1 MTPRLVSLFLAL
13 SLAAR
18 AADAGGAPSPA
29 AANAKTTPPAAPAN
43 GPAAATPKASAPAA
57 KTAAAATPAA
67 PRNDS
72 AIAPSA
78 TFDAFRLIVDRNI
91 FNPNRS
97 GRSSRSAD
105 EAPAVRTDTIAFV
118 GTMDYDK
125 GVFAIFDGSEAGF
138 RKKLRAGDSVGPFAI
153 KRVTSDSVDLERE
166 GQASTLKIGQQLR
179 RPEGGEWSV
188 SGIDLS
194 RPDATSSRSGYLGRP
209 AADPSAAPAIPSDAS
224 DTLRRLM
231 EQRQKQL
238 KQ

>member
-18 AADAGGAPSPA
+18 AADAAGAASAPPA
-29 AANAKTTPPAAPAN
+29 PATNAKNSP
-43 GPAAATPKASAPAA
+43 PAAATGPAPAA
-57 KTAAAATPAA
+57 TKTPVPVAKTAPAAA

-78 TFDAFRLIVDRNI
+78 SFDAFRVIVDRNI